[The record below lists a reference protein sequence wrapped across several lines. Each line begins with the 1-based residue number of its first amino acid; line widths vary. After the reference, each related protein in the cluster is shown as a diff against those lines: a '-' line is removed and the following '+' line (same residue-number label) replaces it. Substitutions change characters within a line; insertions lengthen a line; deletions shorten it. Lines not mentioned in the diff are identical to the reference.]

1 MNEQPITGAALRD
14 ELVRAMRTTDARAAW
29 FGHAVADAV
38 GINRSDMECIDILL
52 LNGPTTAGGL
62 AELTGLTTGAIT
74 GVIDRLESAGFVSR
88 TRGPQDRRKVTV
100 SVQLESVEREIM
112 PLYRSVSNALR
123 EVHNDYTDDELALI
137 LDFTRKNGRVLREQL
152 AILRETVS
160 EG

>member
-1 MNEQPITGAALRD
+1 MNEEPLSGAALRD
-14 ELVRAMRTTDARAAW
+14 ELMRAMRIADAQAAW

-38 GINRSDMECIDILL
+38 GLNRSDMECIDILL

-74 GVIDRLESAGFVSR
+74 GVIDRLENAGFVSR
-88 TRGPQDRRKVTV
+88 IRGPEDRRKVTV
-100 SVQLESVEREIM
+100 SVQMEAVEREIL
-112 PLYRSVSNALR
+112 PLYASVSDALR
-123 EVHNDYTDDELALI
+123 EIHNDYTDEQLALI

-160 EG
+160 ER